1 MDTLYHYTT
10 IDALLNMVKTDSQL
24 HFWATRYDYLNDG
37 EEFKKGI
44 EVLNSIIPKIE
55 KEFNTEEAKKISGYI
70 TELGN
75 KLEKYYKS
83 GNAGFYVVS
92 LSEEADSLPMW
103 RMYGN
108 DCNGIAI
115 GLDFDT
121 VYHEYD
127 KTEIAGKEKFREVS
141 YEGDKNI
148 EHTIKSIYE
157 LWKTLE
163 VQEGMELANEY
174 ANIVNLLCIYI
185 KSHHFAYEKEWRV
198 ALYDW
203 DIKPDNI
210 DEKYYSPIRFRNKN
224 GIIIPYKEISLTTNA
239 IKSITLGPG
248 YDLNRSEASLKMFL
262 KSKNIDTDKV
272 KITQSNVPY
281 YP

>member
-10 IDALLNMVKTDSQL
+10 IDALLNMVNTDGKIN
-24 HFWATRYDYLNDG
+24 FWATRYDYLNDG

-44 EVLNSIIPKIE
+44 KVLNTIFPKIE
-55 KEFNTEEAKKISGYI
+55 EKFKTEKEKRISSYI
-70 TELGN
+70 TDLGN
-75 KLEKYYKS
+75 ELEKNYKL

-92 LSEEADSLPMW
+92 LSEEKDSLPMW

-108 DCNGIAI
+108 DCNGIAL

-121 VYHEYD
+121 VHNEYD
-127 KTEIAGKEKFREVS
+127 KTEAAEKERFRNVF

-148 EHTIKSIYE
+148 EHTIKNIYE
-157 LWKTLE
+157 LWQTYE
-163 VQEGMELANEY
+163 VQKGIELINDY

-185 KSHHFAYEKEWRV
+185 KSHHFAYEKEWRIT
-198 ALYDW
+198 LYDW
-203 DIKPDNI
+203 DIKPEDI
-210 DEKYYSPIRFRNKN
+210 EEMHYKPIKFRSKN
-224 GIIIPYKEISLTTNA
+224 GIIIPYKEISLTTSA

-248 YDLNRSEASLKMFL
+248 YDLHRSEASLKMFL
-262 KSKNIDTDKV
+262 KSRNIDIDKV
-272 KITQSNVPY
+272 IINQSSVPY

>member
-1 MDTLYHYTT
+1 MDTLYHYST
-10 IDALLNMVKTDSQL
+10 IDALLNMVQTDGQL

-44 EVLNSIIPKIE
+44 EVLNTIIPKIK
-55 KEFNTEEAKKISGYI
+55 KEFKTEEAKKISGYI

-75 KLEKYYKS
+75 ELKKYYKS
-83 GNAGFYVVS
+83 GNTGFYVVS

-115 GLDFDT
+115 GLDFDI

-127 KTEIAGKEKFREVS
+127 KTETIGKEKLRKVS
-141 YEGDKNI
+141 YERDKSI

-163 VQEGMELANEY
+163 TREGVELANEY

-185 KSHHFAYEKEWRV
+185 KSQHFEYEKEWRV

-203 DIKPDNI
+203 DIKPDDI
-210 DEKYYSPIRFRNKN
+210 EEKCYRPIRFRSKN

-239 IKSITLGPG
+239 IKSITLGPR
-248 YDLNRSEASLKMFL
+248 YDLNRCKESLKMFL
-262 KSKNIDTDKV
+262 KSRNINADKI